1 MRILFNIDFNS
12 SVIEKIKQVIGQ
24 KYPDII
30 IINQYNKSFPNNS
43 ILFSRSKVGKF
54 SPDFIQILNCKIM
67 SNDLKNLKSRNIL
80 VSSISPL
87 IANQFAK
94 SINDYILSKNIRKS
108 DLKVGL
114 IGLGEIGSSVANKL
128 ISNNMEVYYH
138 DITTPIHSRINSQ
151 IRRISLDLLISRCQI
166 VSLHVRPGPTSIP
179 LISNRELS
187 LMMED
192 SILINL
198 SDEQL
203 IDNSC
208 ISEIEEMKV
217 DNRYISFQN
226 FSNNFDIKSCKDGL
240 VIEFITKNLFSF
252 MEGELPKGLVDY
264 IDFPST
270 GDPSF
275 WSSKMVNI

>member
-30 IINQYNKSFPNNS
+30 IINQYNKSFPYNS

-166 VSLHVRPGPTSIP
+166 VSLHVRPGP
-179 LISNRELS
+179 
-187 LMMED
+187 
-192 SILINL
+192 
-198 SDEQL
+198 
-203 IDNSC
+203 
-208 ISEIEEMKV
+208 
-217 DNRYISFQN
+217 
-226 FSNNFDIKSCKDGL
+226 NFDIKSCKDGL

>member
-1 MRILFNIDFNS
+1 MRISFNTDFNS
-12 SVIEKIKQVIGQ
+12 SVIKKIKLVIEQ

-30 IINQYNKSFPNNS
+30 ITHKYNKSFPNNS

-67 SNDLKNLKSRNIL
+67 PNDLKKLKSRNIL

-87 IANQFAK
+87 ISNQFAK
-94 SINDYILSKNIRKS
+94 SISAYILSKNIRKS

-128 ISNNMEVYYH
+128 ISNDMEVYYH
-138 DITTPIHSRINSQ
+138 DITTPIHSRINNQ

-187 LMMED
+187 LMMEN

-208 ISEIEEMKV
+208 IPEIEEMKV

-226 FSNNFDIKSCKDGL
+226 FPNNFDIKSCKDEL
-240 VIEFITKNLFSF
+240 IIEFITKNLFSC
-252 MEGELPKGLVDY
+252 MEGESPKGLVDY

-275 WSSKMVNI
+275 WSSKMVSI